1 MIPRML
7 CWNNFPNQIGN
18 EIGKTVKVDGTTEN
32 ISRRRFV
39 RICIEVD
46 LLKPLLPAVR
56 IGKLIQPIEYEG
68 VSSICFHCGRA
79 NHRIDNCPQKQP
91 ATSDVA
97 AVQADKPTTNAANLL
112 PTEFGAWMLVDL
124 KSRRNPTNPARKNP
138 PTSGSRFHVLRDS
151 GNCENVENR
160 PGIKNSSQHVG
171 KHSTTKVANFSL
183 WRLGWSE
190 T

>member
-39 RICIEVD
+39 RICIE
-46 LLKPLLPAVR
+46 
-56 IGKLIQPIEYEG
+56 
-68 VSSICFHCGRA
+68 
-79 NHRIDNCPQKQP
+79 KQP

-171 KHSTTKVANFSL
+171 KHSTTSKSSSL
-183 WRLGWSE
+183 KDKSKIGSN
-190 T
+190 